1 MCLRESRQVV
11 VVKIKVIRRGGVG
24 RENRLLG
31 QGRPLKL
38 WGDSKCKG
46 LKAAARL
53 RG

>member
-1 MCLRESRQVV
+1 MPEGMQTGGGSYT
-11 VVKIKVIRRGGVG
+11 KVIRRGGVG

-53 RG
+53 SG